1 MRVRSQAGALQAPGN
16 GKGCAALRRP
26 QRPWQAP
33 TDSHRVTVWGVVG
46 RVEGEGVI
54 NTGCLGNTRARVH
67 TYTLKHEL
75 GGLCTRASVQNCAC
89 ASVER
94 KQNVT
99 DR

>member
-1 MRVRSQAGALQAPGN
+1 MVRVRGQAGALQAPGN

-54 NTGCLGNTRARVH
+54 TRAVWGTRARASTH
-67 TYTLKHEL
+67 TH
-75 GGLCTRASVQNCAC
+75 
-89 ASVER
+89 
-94 KQNVT
+94 
-99 DR
+99 